1 MERGLKVCGNCE
13 HRGPI
18 VDTERSACL
27 CSAGGGPYV
36 AATLITPDGRQ
47 DLVLVDWDKLG
58 NPDYTYNADVPHATH
73 AQPGPLPGYWTRRVA
88 AVQEW
93 HNIVHE
99 AGRMLAAEHRTPHR
113 CGRPTKTTGAPCQ
126 TPVARPGGACSWHR
140 SAQQ

>member
-1 MERGLKVCGNCE
+1 MERGLKVCGNCG

-73 AQPGPLPGYWTRRVA
+73 EQPGPLPGYWTRRVA
-88 AVQEW
+88 AV
-93 HNIVHE
+93 
-99 AGRMLAAEHRTPHR
+99 HRTPHR

-126 TPVARPGGACSWHR
+126 TPVARAGGACSWHR
-140 SAQQ
+140 ENQRKDVPQ